1 LGVEWSIPNFIN
13 FNKKIKMEFKKKV
26 LREAV
31 NVESNNVKTFSEK
44 PQNVIVT
51 ESQLERLIEN
61 LNK

>member
-1 LGVEWSIPNFIN
+1 
-13 FNKKIKMEFKKKV
+13 MEFKKKV

-44 PQNVIVT
+44 PQSVIVT

>member
-1 LGVEWSIPNFIN
+1 
-13 FNKKIKMEFKKKV
+13 MEFKKKV

-44 PQNVIVT
+44 SQNVIVT
-51 ESQLERLIEN
+51 ESQLERLIEK